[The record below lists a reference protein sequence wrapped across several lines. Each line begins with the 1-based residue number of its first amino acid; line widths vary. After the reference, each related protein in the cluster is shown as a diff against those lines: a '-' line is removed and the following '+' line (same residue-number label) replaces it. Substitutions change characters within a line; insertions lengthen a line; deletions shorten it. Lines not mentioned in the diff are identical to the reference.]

1 MLKKA
6 GIAAIVLGLVIVG
19 CYLLGIRPMG
29 TSLPPQF
36 QQPPDQHYAALAK
49 HREAQRSNP
58 SGETAAAPAPAT
70 LAPASADA
78 PVVGANRAPDPAP
91 PYWTG
96 FRGASRDGH
105 YQERPILTSWPSAP
119 LDSARGGLS
128 PLWKQPVGGGHASF
142 AIANG
147 RAFTVEQRGDEEV
160 ATAYDLR
167 SGRELWAHGWRGAFR
182 ESMGGD
188 GPRATPTW
196 HDGLVYALGAEGEL
210 RALRENDGRQLWQT
224 NILTDAGASNLEWGM
239 AASPLVVD
247 DLVIVAPGG
256 RSGRSVLAYD
266 RGSGRQVWGALDDK
280 ASYAAPQ
287 LATIHGFRQ
296 VLIFTSSRLASLR
309 PEDGTLLWDFEWR
322 GGGGAGI
329 NVAQPIVLGDRVFI
343 STGYG
348 VGSAMLQ
355 VNRSADTWSAQEL
368 WRSSRMKNQFTSSV
382 HHEGFLY
389 GLDEGILAC
398 LDASTG
404 ERCWK
409 AGRYGDGQVLL
420 AGGHLI
426 VSTDAGDLVLVPATP
441 AGHQELARSP
451 ALTSR
456 TWNHPAIA
464 DGILLVRNSNEMA
477 AFDLNRR

>member
-6 GIAAIVLGLVIVG
+6 GLALAAVVVLAAGAYVFGV
-19 CYLLGIRPMG
+19 RPMG
-29 TSLPPQF
+29 TPLPPQF
-36 QQPPDQHYAALAK
+36 QHSPDAHYAALAK
-49 HREAQRSNP
+49 QREAQRAQVEPAVSMAATPP
-58 SGETAAAPAPAT
+58 SAPAAPAN
-70 LAPASADA
+70 
-78 PVVGANRAPDPAP
+78 VGAGAGIPKTDPVP
-91 PYWTG
+91 TEPYWTG
-96 FRGASRDGH
+96 FRGPLRHGD
-105 YQERPILTSWPSAP
+105 YRERPILTTWPAVLGP
-119 LDSARGGLS
+119 V
-128 PLWKQPVGGGHASF
+128 WKQLVGGGHASF

-147 RAFTVEQRGDEEV
+147 RAFTIEQRGGEEIV
-160 ATAYDLR
+160 AAYDVR
-167 SGRELWAHGWRGAFR
+167 SGRELWAQGWSGAFR
-182 ESMGGD
+182 EAMGGD

-196 HDGLVYALGAEGEL
+196 HDAVVYALGAEGEL
-210 RALRENDGRQLWQT
+210 RALHEADGRQVWRT
-224 NILTDAGASNLEWGM
+224 NILQDAGASNLEWGM

-266 RGSGRQVWGALDDK
+266 RRSGRQVWAALDDK

-287 LATIHGFRQ
+287 LATVHGVRQ
-296 VLIFTSSRLASLR
+296 VLIFSASRLASVR

-355 VNRSADTWSAQEL
+355 VERTGDQFSVREL
-368 WRSSRMKNQFTSSV
+368 WRSNRMKNQFTSSV
-382 HHEGFLY
+382 HHDGFIY

-398 LDASTG
+398 IDAATG
-404 ERCWK
+404 ERHWK

-420 AGGHLI
+420 ASGHLI
-426 VSTDAGDLVLVPATP
+426 VSSDTGDLVLVRATP
-441 AGHQELARSP
+441 EGHKEVARSP
-451 ALTSR
+451 ALNGR

-464 DGILLVRNSNEMA
+464 AGVLLVRNSNEMA
-477 AFDLNRR
+477 AFNLNR